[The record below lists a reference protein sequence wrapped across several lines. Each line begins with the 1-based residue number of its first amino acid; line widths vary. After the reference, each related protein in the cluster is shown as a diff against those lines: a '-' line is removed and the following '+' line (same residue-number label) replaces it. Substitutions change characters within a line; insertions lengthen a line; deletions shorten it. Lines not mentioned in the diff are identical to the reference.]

1 MAIKAKN
8 ITIGIKT
15 LEEGIHEIAEAFES
29 YQAGGSAKPHSGVY
43 FENLDAFRRILTEKR
58 LELLHIVK
66 REKPDTIH
74 HLARLVGR
82 DVKNVSDD
90 LKHLAELGLV
100 TMDRHATAGGQIN
113 APRSPRVSY
122 DKICLEIA
130 I

>member
-15 LEEGIHEIAEAFES
+15 LEEGVHEIAEALET
-29 YQAGGSAKPHSGVY
+29 YQAGGSVKPHRGVY
-43 FENLDAFRRILTEKR
+43 FENLDAFRKVLTEKR

-66 REKPDTIH
+66 REKPETIH
-74 HLARLVGR
+74 QLARLVGR

-100 TMDRHATAGGQIN
+100 TMDKQATAGEQAN
-113 APRSPRVSY
+113 APRAPRVSY
-122 DKICLEIA
+122 DKIRLEIS